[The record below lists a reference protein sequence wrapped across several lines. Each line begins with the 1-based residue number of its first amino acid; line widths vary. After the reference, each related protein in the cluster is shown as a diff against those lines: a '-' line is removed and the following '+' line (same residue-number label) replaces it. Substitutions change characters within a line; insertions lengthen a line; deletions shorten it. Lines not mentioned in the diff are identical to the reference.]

1 MAALGRVRT
10 ERSGRSDSGVLRQFT
25 LLFVIA
31 LALLVARN
39 TAPVRDAATAVT
51 SALVP
56 LERALAQAG
65 TGIGS
70 FGESISE
77 IQRLRADN
85 ARMRGEIDQLTIE
98 NVRLR
103 ERAIAAQQAT
113 KLEIAAR
120 AIPFETVAAP
130 VIARDPSGMLQTVM
144 IGAGTDDG
152 VKVGHVIV
160 SDQGVVGRVSEVGS
174 SYSKVLLLTDPGSTV
189 SAIVQG
195 SRATGIVRGQY
206 GDTLVMEWILQTEQ
220 VAVDDVVITAGL
232 AVGNDLRS
240 LYPKGL
246 VIGTIVALD
255 RAENAAYK
263 RAIVLPAV
271 DLRRL
276 EHVLVVK
283 TS

>member
-39 TAPVRDAATAVT
+39 TAPVRDAATALT

-56 LERALAQAG
+56 FERALAQAG
-65 TGIGS
+65 SGIGS
-70 FGESISE
+70 FGESITE

-98 NVRLR
+98 NIRLR
-103 ERAIAAQQAT
+103 ERTIAAQQAM
-113 KLEIAAR
+113 KLEAVAR
-120 AIPFETVAAP
+120 AIPFETVPAP

-160 SDQGVVGRVSEVGS
+160 SDQGVVGRVSEVGP
-174 SYSKVLLLTDPGSTV
+174 SYSKVLLLTDPASTV

-206 GDTLVMEWILQTEQ
+206 GDTLIMEWIVQTEKI
-220 VAVDDVVITAGL
+220 AVDDVVITAGL
-232 AVGNDLRS
+232 ALGNDLRS

-246 VIGTIVALD
+246 VIGTVVALD

>member
-39 TAPVRDAATAVT
+39 TAPVRDAATAIT
-51 SALVP
+51 TALVP
-56 LERALAQAG
+56 IERALAQAG

-103 ERAIAAQQAT
+103 ERAVAAQQAT
-113 KLEIAAR
+113 KLEAVAR
-120 AIPFETVAAP
+120 AIPFETVPAP

-160 SDQGVVGRVSEVGS
+160 SDQGVVGRVSEVGP
-174 SYSKVLLLTDPGSTV
+174 SYSKVLLVTDPASTV

-206 GDTLVMEWILQTEQ
+206 GDTLIMEWILQTEK

-232 AVGNDLRS
+232 ALGNDLRS

-246 VIGTIVALD
+246 VIGTVVALD
-255 RAENAAYK
+255 RADNAAYK